1 MTTTDNSL
9 QELFSY
15 WDERETCE
23 CFHGIAILLGDEEY
37 KGSGE
42 LRFDSCCP
50 EKLPVILLDGENW
63 QVARLRT
70 HDKNQL
76 ELDLTNNDASKTVC
90 ISDSQ
95 IEKYEAFKLLLA
107 VFDNTKHEKSE
118 GEDYKDIEDF
128 YGWELS

>member
-50 EKLPVILLDGENW
+50 EKLPVISLDGENW

-76 ELDLTNNDASKTVC
+76 ELYLINNGTSRNVC

-95 IEKYEAFKLLLA
+95 IEKFEAFKLLCA
-107 VFDNTKHEKSE
+107 VFDNTKHEKDE
-118 GEDYKDIEDF
+118 GEDYEDVEDF

>member
-1 MTTTDNSL
+1 MPTTDNYL
-9 QELFSY
+9 QKLFSY
-15 WDERETCE
+15 WDERETSE

-42 LRFDSCCP
+42 LRFASICP
-50 EKLPVILLDGENW
+50 EKMPAIMLDGKNW
-63 QVARLRT
+63 QVTRLTT

-76 ELDLTNNDASKTVC
+76 ELYLINNGASRTVC

-95 IEKYEAFKLLLA
+95 IEKFEAFKLLCA
-107 VFDNTKHEKSE
+107 VFDNTQHEKDE
-118 GEDYKDIEDF
+118 GEDYEDVEDF

>member
-1 MTTTDNSL
+1 MPTTDNSL
-9 QELFSY
+9 KELFSY
-15 WDERETCE
+15 WDERETSE

-42 LRFDSCCP
+42 LKFDSCCQ
-50 EKLPVILLDGENW
+50 ENLPVILLDGENW

-76 ELDLTNNDASKTVC
+76 ELYLINNGTSRNVC

-95 IEKYEAFKLLLA
+95 IEKFEAFKLLCA
-107 VFDNTKHEKSE
+107 VFDNTKHEKAE
-118 GEDYKDIEDF
+118 GEDYKDVEEF

>member
-1 MTTTDNSL
+1 
-9 QELFSY
+9 
-15 WDERETCE
+15 
-23 CFHGIAILLGDEEY
+23 
-37 KGSGE
+37 
-42 LRFDSCCP
+42 
-50 EKLPVILLDGENW
+50 LLDGENW

-70 HDKNQL
+70 HDNNKL

>member
-1 MTTTDNSL
+1 MPTTDNYL
-9 QELFSY
+9 QKLFSY
-15 WDERETCE
+15 WDERETSE

-42 LRFDSCCP
+42 LRFDSICP
-50 EKLPVILLDGENW
+50 EKMPAIMLDGENW

-76 ELDLTNNDASKTVC
+76 ELYIINNGTSRNVC

-95 IEKYEAFKLLLA
+95 IEKFEAFKLLCA
-107 VFDNTKHEKSE
+107 VFDNTKHEKDK
-118 GEDYKDIEDF
+118 GEDYKDVEDF

>member
-1 MTTTDNSL
+1 MPTTDNSL
-9 QELFSY
+9 KKLFSY
-15 WDERETCE
+15 WDERETSE

-42 LRFDSCCP
+42 LVFDSICP
-50 EKLPVILLDGENW
+50 EKMPAIMLDGENW
-63 QVARLRT
+63 QVTRLRT

-76 ELDLTNNDASKTVC
+76 ELDLINNGASRTVC

-95 IEKYEAFKLLLA
+95 IEKFEAFKLLCA
-107 VFDNTKHEKSE
+107 VFDNTKHEKAE
-118 GEDYKDIEDF
+118 GEDYEDVEDF

>member
-1 MTTTDNSL
+1 MTTTDISL

-15 WDERETCE
+15 WNERETSE

-42 LRFDSCCP
+42 LRFDLCCL

-63 QVARLRT
+63 QVTRLRT

-76 ELDLTNNDASKTVC
+76 ELDLINNGASKTVC
-90 ISDSQ
+90 ISDNQ
-95 IEKYEAFKLLLA
+95 IEKFEAFKLLLA
-107 VFDNTKHEKSE
+107 VFDNTKHEKAE
-118 GEDYKDIEDF
+118 GEYYKDVEEF

>member
-1 MTTTDNSL
+1 MTTTDNYL
-9 QELFSY
+9 QKLFSY
-15 WDERETCE
+15 WDERETSE

-42 LRFDSCCP
+42 LVFDSICP
-50 EKLPVILLDGENW
+50 EKMPAIMLDGENW
-63 QVARLRT
+63 QVTRLRT

-76 ELDLTNNDASKTVC
+76 ELDLINKGASRTVC

-95 IEKYEAFKLLLA
+95 IEKFEAFKLLCA
-107 VFDNTKHEKSE
+107 VFDNTKHEKDE
-118 GEDYKDIEDF
+118 GKDYKDVEDF

>member
-1 MTTTDNSL
+1 MTTTDNCL
-9 QELFSY
+9 QKLFSY
-15 WDERETCE
+15 WDERETSE

-42 LRFDSCCP
+42 LVFDSICQ
-50 EKLPVILLDGENW
+50 EKMPAIMLDGENW
-63 QVARLRT
+63 QVTRLRT

-76 ELDLTNNDASKTVC
+76 ELDLINNGASRTVC

-95 IEKYEAFKLLLA
+95 IEKFEAFKLLCA
-107 VFDNTKHEKSE
+107 VFDNTKHEKDE
-118 GEDYKDIEDF
+118 GEDYKDVEDF